1 MLELVVNQ
9 ELFSHFWSWCHQ
21 CYNADGRCINGWG
34 TISGIWSVP
43 TTAIGTDAFQEA
55 DIVGISRSCT
65 KWNVMVKNVAELPRR
80 INEAFEIATTGR
92 PGPVLV
98 DLPKDVTASILRESI
113 PINTTLPSNALSQ
126 ITKSR

>member
-1 MLELVVNQ
+1 M
-9 ELFSHFWSWCHQ
+9 
-21 CYNADGRCINGWG
+21 
-34 TISGIWSVP
+34 
-43 TTAIGTDAFQEA
+43 
-55 DIVGISRSCT
+55 
-65 KWNVMVKNVAELPRR
+65 AELPRR

-126 ITKSR
+126 ITKNR